1 MTEGKK
7 IEASPS
13 FRSLPYSPTKCWREE
28 NHMKDTDI
36 LMFHN
41 L

>member
-1 MTEGKK
+1 LESKK
-7 IEASPS
+7 IEASPRLDS
-13 FRSLPYSPTKCWREE
+13 FLPPTKCWGEE
-28 NHMKDTDI
+28 NCMKDTDI